1 MNDDL
6 ARRIC
11 KWAPMWPTYLAIN
24 LVLLVLLCISLLV
37 IEWSLDTPAFVI
49 SILAL
54 VVVVGSILLFSGMIL
69 WCRQYRGIR
78 TVDPNESRADD
89 RQ

>member
-11 KWAPMWPTYLAIN
+11 KYAPMWPAYLAIN
-24 LVLLVLLCISLLV
+24 LVLLVLLGISLLV
-37 IEWSLDTPAFVI
+37 IEWSLDSPPFVI
-49 SILAL
+49 SVLAL
-54 VVVVGSILLFSGMIL
+54 VVVVGSIILFSGMIL
-69 WCRQYRGIR
+69 WCRRYRGVR
-78 TVDPNESRADD
+78 TVDPDERQADD